1 MVSERSLIESSA
13 AAVGYHDR
21 QTGVAAEVPAPL
33 TLAQD
38 IVDCAADRN
47 ATELMLLDI
56 QRTSVVADYF
66 VICSGNS
73 DRHLKALVSAIVDG
87 IREKWQEKPL
97 RTEGMAGGGSGW
109 LLLDYGS
116 VVVHLFSSE
125 ARDYYRLERLWE
137 EATTLLHMP

>member
-1 MVSERSLIESSA
+1 MIEPSA

-21 QTGVAAEVPAPL
+21 RASVAAEVPTPL

-47 ATELMLLDI
+47 AADLMLLDI

-73 DRHLKALVSAIVDG
+73 DRHLKALVRAIVDG

-97 RTEGMAGGGSGW
+97 RTEGLAGGGSGW

-116 VVVHLFSSE
+116 VVVHVFSPE
-125 ARDYYRLERLWE
+125 ARDYYRLERLWTE
-137 EATTLLHMP
+137 GTTLLHMP

>member
-13 AAVGYHDR
+13 AAGGYHDR
-21 QTGVAAEVPAPL
+21 RTGVAAEVPAPL

-97 RTEGMAGGGSGW
+97 RTEGMAGGGSEW

-116 VVVHLFSSE
+116 VVVHVFSPE

>member
-1 MVSERSLIESSA
+1 MVSERSLTEPSA

-21 QTGVAAEVPAPL
+21 RAGMATEVPAPL

-47 ATELMLLDI
+47 AADLMLLDI

-116 VVVHLFSSE
+116 VVVHLFSPE

-137 EATTLLHMP
+137 EATMLLHMP

>member
-1 MVSERSLIESSA
+1 MVSERSLIEPSEA
-13 AAVGYHDR
+13 AASYHDR
-21 QTGVAAEVPAPL
+21 RAGMAAEVPAPL

-47 ATELMLLDI
+47 ATDIMLLDI

-73 DRHLKALVSAIVDG
+73 DRQLKALVGAIVDG
-87 IREKWQEKPL
+87 IREKWREKPL

-116 VVVHLFSSE
+116 VVVHLFSPE
-125 ARDYYRLERLWE
+125 ARDYYRLERLWA

>member
-1 MVSERSLIESSA
+1 MASERALIEPNE
-13 AAVGYHDR
+13 AVAGDYDR
-21 QTGVAAEVPAPL
+21 RAGVAPEVPAPL

-38 IVDCAADRN
+38 IVDYAADRN
-47 ATELMLLDI
+47 ADDLMLLDI

-73 DRHLKALVSAIVDG
+73 DRHLKALVTAIVDG
-87 IREKWQEKPL
+87 IREKWREKPL
-97 RTEGMAGGGSGW
+97 RTEGVAGGGSGW

-116 VVVHLFSSE
+116 VVVHVFSPE
-125 ARDYYRLERLWE
+125 ARDYYRLERLWD

>member
-1 MVSERSLIESSA
+1 MVSERSLLEPNE
-13 AAVGYHDR
+13 AAVGSHDR
-21 QTGVAAEVPAPL
+21 RASMAAEVPAPL

-47 ATELMLLDI
+47 ATDLMLLDI

-73 DRHLKALVSAIVDG
+73 DRHLKALVGAIVDG

-97 RTEGMAGGGSGW
+97 HTEGMAGGGSGW

-116 VVVHLFSSE
+116 VVVHVFSPE

>member
-1 MVSERSLIESSA
+1 MVSERSLTEPSA
-13 AAVGYHDR
+13 AAAGYHDR
-21 QTGVAAEVPAPL
+21 RAGMATEVPAPL

-47 ATELMLLDI
+47 AADLMLLDI

-97 RTEGMAGGGSGW
+97 RTEGMASGGSGW

-116 VVVHLFSSE
+116 VVVHLFSPE

>member
-1 MVSERSLIESSA
+1 MASEHSLLEPNE
-13 AAVGYHDR
+13 AAVGSHDR
-21 QTGVAAEVPAPL
+21 RAGVATEVPAPL

-47 ATELMLLDI
+47 AAELMLLDI

-97 RTEGMAGGGSGW
+97 RTEGMTGGGSGW

-116 VVVHLFSSE
+116 VVVHLFSPE

-137 EATTLLHMP
+137 EATMLLHMP

>member
-1 MVSERSLIESSA
+1 MVSECSLVESNE

-21 QTGVAAEVPAPL
+21 RTGVAAEVPAPL
-33 TLAQD
+33 ALAQD

-47 ATELMLLDI
+47 AAELMLLDI

-97 RTEGMAGGGSGW
+97 RTEGMTDGGSGW

-116 VVVHLFSSE
+116 VVVHLFSPE

>member
-1 MVSERSLIESSA
+1 MVSERSLIEPSA

-21 QTGVAAEVPAPL
+21 RAGMATEVPAPL

-47 ATELMLLDI
+47 AADLMLLDI

-73 DRHLKALVSAIVDG
+73 DRHLKALVTAIVDG
-87 IREKWQEKPL
+87 IREKWHEKPL
-97 RTEGMAGGGSGW
+97 QTEGMAGGGSGW

-116 VVVHLFSSE
+116 VVVHVFSPE
-125 ARDYYRLERLWE
+125 ARDYYRLERLWT